1 MGTRTNPDSLDDL
14 PDELFADY
22 GKLDDKD
29 YGAAKLWPCDAFD
42 AETEHDP
49 ISSGDR

>member
-22 GKLDDKD
+22 GKLDDKED
-29 YGAAKLWPCDAFD
+29 RAGNLWPSHAFD
-42 AETEHDP
+42 VETEHDP